1 MLGFRKG
8 RKMSK
13 YRSVFIILSAF
24 VWAFALY
31 GISKFKPTYFVENF
45 PGPVVVTGV
54 PDIPPPPPPPP
65 PSDDHPPPRPLKDR
79 QTIIIPNMT
88 HIPQDHPFKTAEN
101 VPSVIPTNF
110 VNSEETTELPPK
122 PVAIIPPPPPQEQ
135 AKCKATGPIKLNQYD
150 ISGAYPS
157 EAEEKEIQG
166 SASIDVSVD
175 NSGHV
180 LGAKVVAASDN
191 VFRSTSVAREAR
203 SLKFKPAIGEDC
215 NPISSSYTI
224 NVVFKL

>member
-1 MLGFRKG
+1 
-8 RKMSK
+8 MSK

-31 GISKFKPTYFVENF
+31 GISKFKPTYFVDNF
-45 PGPVVVTGV
+45 SGPVVVTGV
-54 PDIPPPPPPPP
+54 PDLPPPPPPPP
-65 PSDDHPPPRPLKDR
+65 QTNDHPPPPRPLRDR
-79 QTIIIPNMT
+79 ETVKIPNMSQ
-88 HIPQDHPFKTAEN
+88 IPQEQHFQTAEN
-101 VPSVIPTNF
+101 VPSTIPTSF
-110 VNSEETTELPPK
+110 TTSEETAEIPPK
-122 PVAIIPPPPPQEQ
+122 PILIIPQPPPQQQ
-135 AKCKATGPIKLNQYD
+135 AKCKASGPIKLNQYD

-166 SASIDVSVD
+166 SASIDVTVD

-191 VFRSTSVAREAR
+191 IFRSTSVAREAK